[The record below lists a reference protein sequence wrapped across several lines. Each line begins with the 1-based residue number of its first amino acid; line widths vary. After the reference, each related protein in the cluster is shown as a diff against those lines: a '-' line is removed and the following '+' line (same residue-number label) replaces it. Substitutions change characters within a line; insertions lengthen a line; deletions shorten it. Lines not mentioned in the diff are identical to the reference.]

1 MAIHIG
7 RRAFIA
13 AFGGAAG
20 AFPLV
25 ARAQQPE
32 RMRRIGVIMPLAANE
47 PEDQARVAALWQGLQ
62 DVGWTDGR
70 NARIDIR
77 WPAGG
82 NTTGFSF
89 VEYGICGKWPERLNR
104 VAPHVTHVAVLRD
117 SADPTGNGQFD
128 AIQSAVLIDAPQ
140 ALREPL
146 RNLH

>member
-25 ARAQQPE
+25 ARAQHPE
-32 RMRRIGVIMPLAANE
+32 RIQRIGVIMPLAAND
-47 PEDQARVAALWQGLQ
+47 PEDQARVAALWQGLEEI
-62 DVGWTDGR
+62 GWTDGR
-70 NARIDIR
+70 NTRIGIR

-82 NTTGFSF
+82 NTTG
-89 VEYGICGKWPERLNR
+89 
-104 VAPHVTHVAVLRD
+104 VTYVAVLRD
-117 SADPTGNGQFD
+117 SAVTGNGQFD
-128 AIQSAVLIDAPQ
+128 AIQSAILIDAPQ

-146 RNLH
+146 QNLH

>member
-1 MAIHIG
+1 MK
-7 RRAFIA
+7 RRDFITLLGSA
-13 AFGGAAG
+13 AAAS
-20 AFPLV
+20 PLA

-32 RMRRIGVIMPLAANE
+32 RMRRIGVIMPLAAND

-62 DVGWTDGR
+62 EVGWTDGR

-89 VEYGICGKWPERLNR
+89 VEYGVCGKWPELLKQ

-117 SADPTGNGQFD
+117 SAVPTGNGQFD
-128 AIQSAVLIDAPQ
+128 AIQSAY
-140 ALREPL
+140 
-146 RNLH
+146 

>member
-1 MAIHIG
+1 MK
-7 RRAFIA
+7 RRDFITLLGSA
-13 AFGGAAG
+13 AAAW
-20 AFPLV
+20 PLA

-32 RMRRIGVIMPLAANE
+32 RMRRIGVIMPLAAND

-62 DVGWTDGR
+62 EVGWTDGR

-89 VEYGICGKWPERLNR
+89 VEYGVCGKWPELLKQ

-117 SADPTGNGQFD
+117 SAVPTGNGQFD
-128 AIQSAVLIDAPQ
+128 AIQSAILIDAPQ

-146 RNLH
+146 QNLH

>member
-1 MAIHIG
+1 MASYIG
-7 RRAFIA
+7 RRKFLATLGGVA
-13 AFGGAAG
+13 AW
-20 AFPLV
+20 PLV
-25 ARAQQPE
+25 ARAQQP
-32 RMRRIGVIMPLAANE
+32 MSLAAND
-47 PEDQARVAALWQGLQ
+47 PEDQARVAALRQGQ
-62 DVGWTDGR
+62 QEVGWTDGR

-89 VEYGICGKWPERLNR
+89 VEYGICGKWPELLKR

-128 AIQSAVLIDAPQ
+128 AIQSAILIDAPQ